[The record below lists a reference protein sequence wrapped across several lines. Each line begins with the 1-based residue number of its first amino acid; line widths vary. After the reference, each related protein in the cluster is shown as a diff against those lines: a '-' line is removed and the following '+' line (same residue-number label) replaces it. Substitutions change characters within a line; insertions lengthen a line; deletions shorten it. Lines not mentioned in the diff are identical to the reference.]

1 MMNHHKAFKF
11 RIYPTKEQI
20 TLIHKTLGCTRF
32 VFNFFLSKQQQKDA
46 YWYICEQMVQ
56 NGQLPQNNW
65 KGAYFHKYT
74 SIKDL
79 KELKQHYPFL
89 KEVDSIALQKS
100 VENLHDA
107 YIRYYKKQNRIP
119 HFKSKKNPTQSY
131 TTKQSN
137 GNIAIQGNQLK
148 LPKLGWVRFAKSR
161 EVDGRILNATIRRN
175 PSGKYFVSIVA
186 EVDIQALL
194 KTHQEV
200 GIDLGIK
207 QFSVLSQGKP
217 IDNLH
222 FLRNREQKLKR
233 EQRTLS
239 RRTMGS
245 SNWYKQKIKIARL
258 HEQIVNARM
267 DFLHQHSTAL
277 VKNHDLIA
285 IEDLQVSHMV
295 KNHRLAKSI
304 ADVSWAEFRRQLEY
318 KSKWYGKQIVA
329 VSPWFPSSQ
338 LCSCCGF
345 QYKEAKRL
353 SIREWD
359 CPQCGTHQE
368 RDHNASINILQEAK
382 RLLSA

>member
-1 MMNHHKAFKF
+1 MNHHKAYKF
-11 RIYPTKEQI
+11 RLYPTKEQAI
-20 TLIHKTLGCTRF
+20 FINKTIGCTRF
-32 VFNFFLSKQQQKDA
+32 VFNHFLGKQKEKDA
-46 YWYICEQMVQ
+46 YWTITKEMVQ
-56 NGQLPQNNW
+56 NGQLPLNRW
-65 KGAYFHKYT
+65 KGEFFNKNE
-74 SIKDL
+74 SIKSV
-79 KELKQHYPFL
+79 KQLKQYYSFL

-100 VENLHDA
+100 VENLNDA
-107 YIRYYKKQNRIP
+107 YTRYYKKQNNTPR
-119 HFKSKKNPTQSY
+119 FKSKKNPVQSY
-131 TTKQSN
+131 TTKQMN
-137 GNIAIQGNQLK
+137 GNIAIDGNQLK
-148 LPKLGWVRFAKSR
+148 LPKLGWVCFTKSR

-175 PSGKYFVSIVA
+175 TSGKYFVSIVA
-186 EVDIQALL
+186 EVDIQLSP

-200 GIDLGIK
+200 GMDLDIK
-207 QFSVLSQGKP
+207 QFAVLSQGKP
-217 IDNLH
+217 MENPH
-222 FLRNREQKLKR
+222 FLRNMEQKLIR

-245 SNWYKQKIKIARL
+245 SNWHKQKIKVARM

-304 ADVSWAEFRRQLEY
+304 ADAYWAEFRRQLEY
-318 KSKWYGKQIVA
+318 KAKWYGKQVVA

-345 QYKEAKRL
+345 QYKEAKKL
-353 SIREWD
+353 SIRKWD
-359 CPQCGTHQE
+359 CPQCGIHQK
-368 RDHNASINILQEAK
+368 RDQNASMNILQEAK